1 MTAQSPKRSVVLDNF
16 QVDDTSDC
24 YVIAEI
30 GNNHQGELDKCRDL
44 FRAAKDAGAHAV
56 KLQKRDNRSLFTKA
70 MYDQPYAS
78 ENAFAPTYG
87 AHRDFLEFGREE
99 YVELQKLAKD
109 LDITF
114 FSTAFDIPSADFLED
129 LGMPFYKIASA
140 DLKNIPLI
148 RHVAAFGK
156 PLIVSTGGGT
166 LEDVRRVY
174 DAVMPINPQ
183 LCILQCTASYPCE
196 VEKLN
201 LRTIETFR
209 QVFPDIVIGLSSH
222 DNGIAMPLV
231 AYMLGARI
239 VEKHFTLNR
248 TWRGTDH
255 AFSLAPEGMRRMV
268 RDLRRSRSALGDGI
282 KAVLPEEQ
290 APITKMSKTLVAAR
304 DLPAGHV
311 LTAADIAMK
320 SPGGGLPP
328 YEFDRLVGRKLTQA
342 IAEDGLFNWDIAV

>member
-1 MTAQSPKRSVVLDNF
+1 MTVQSPERSIVLDNF
-16 QVDDTSDC
+16 KVDDTSDC

-44 FRAAKDAGAHAV
+44 FRAAKDAGANAV

-70 MYDQPYAS
+70 MYDQPYTS

-99 YVELQKLAKD
+99 YIELQKLAKE

-174 DAVMPINPQ
+174 DAIMPINAQ
-183 LCILQCTASYPCE
+183 LSILQCTASYPCE

-201 LRTIETFR
+201 LRVIETFR
-209 QVFPDIVIGLSSH
+209 QAFPGVVIGLSSH
-222 DNGIAMPLV
+222 DNGISMPLV

-248 TWRGTDH
+248 AWRGTDH
-255 AFSLAPEGMRRMV
+255 AFSLAPDGMRRMV
-268 RDLRRSRSALGDGI
+268 RDLRRSRIALGDGV
-282 KAVLPEEQ
+282 KTVLPEEQ

-311 LTAADIAMK
+311 LTATDIAMK

-342 IAEDGLFNWDIAV
+342 LVEDDLFNWDIAV